1 MWCTP
6 YSLRCSRAAEQH
18 TSGSPGPCRRRACAL
33 PGGGSRGRRGA
44 GRGRAGPGPAPR
56 GQTRWRRGG
65 GWRRRGPAP
74 AAGGA
79 AGRPRG
85 HGPGNRAVSPASS
98 PALLTKGCR
107 GGRRGSMCPVCSA
120 EMTPGCLGTDGG
132 ERVVPRCTE
141 GLNKD
146 HCYCK
151 AICRYVHQQRGSAG
165 LK

>member
-1 MWCTP
+1 MH
-6 YSLRCSRAAEQH
+6 SLLPSLLPSCRAAHQRQL
-18 TSGSPGPCRRRACAL
+18 GPVPAACLRPARRGKPRAARWRPRPCRAPLREGRQD
-33 PGGGSRGRRGA
+33 GGGAEA
-44 GRGRAGPGPAPR
+44 GG
-56 GQTRWRRGG
+56 
-65 GWRRRGPAP
+65 RRGPAP

-85 HGPGNRAVSPASS
+85 HSPGNRAVSPASS
-98 PALLTKGCR
+98 PALLTKSCR
-107 GGRRGSMCPVCSA
+107 SGRRGSMCPVCSA

-132 ERVVPRCTE
+132 EQMVPQCTE
-141 GLNKD
+141 GLTKD